1 MQAVRAVSGSAPTS
15 VRARAADRLHTRQM
29 PAATALVPVSPAPPP
44 PPAGELR
51 RPLSAF
57 LAQLIATREG
67 DPQTRALRRA
77 EPADAVATYAAA
89 RAPAPAPTVLRSL

>member
-1 MQAVRAVSGSAPTS
+1 MQAVTAVSGAAPTS
-15 VRARAADRLHTRQM
+15 ARARTADRLPTRQV
-29 PAATALVPVSPAPPP
+29 PAATALVPVSSPPP
-44 PPAGELR
+44 PGLAGELR

-67 DPQTRALRRA
+67 DPQTRTLRRA

-89 RAPAPAPTVLRSL
+89 GMPAPPPTVLRSL